1 MSNLLIKLLLAANT
15 RTSLRSDEGQTVTE
29 YAIVVGLIV
38 VGAIAVL
45 STIGKSV
52 LANLQDLADAL
63 K

>member
-1 MSNLLIKLLLAANT
+1 MSNLLLKLMLAASA
-15 RTSLRSDEGQTVTE
+15 RPALRSEEGQTVTE

-52 LANLQDLADAL
+52 LGNLQSLADAL
-63 K
+63 

>member
-1 MSNLLIKLLLAANT
+1 MTNLLLKIVLAAHA
-15 RTSLRSDEGQTVTE
+15 RAALRSEEGQTVTE

-52 LANLQDLADAL
+52 LGDLQSLADAL
-63 K
+63 